1 MSHPRLRRNVSLL
14 LCLLLLSGTPAP
26 GQARQTP
33 EALKGLDA
41 YIGKGLTDWEIPGLA
56 IAVVKGDEVVFLR
69 GYGVRE
75 AGRAEK
81 VDGQT
86 LFGIGSAT
94 KSFTAAAVGL
104 LVDEKKMAWDD
115 PVTKHLPDFQLYDAG
130 LTSEVTLRDLLSHRT
145 GLPRANGTLLSGYDR
160 AETARRM
167 RYLKPVA
174 GLRSQ
179 FTYNNQMYLVAGLA
193 LEAAAKTGW
202 DSLVRQRLFAPLG
215 MTASS
220 TTLAALE
227 RAPNAARPH
236 ATFGGKVR
244 RLPLNNNDSIAPA
257 GAISSSAV
265 EMANWVR
272 LFLNKGAFGGK
283 QILSPQAVRAMQSQ
297 QTVIPVGPV
306 SERLFPSTHFQG
318 YGMGWFVR
326 DYRGRKVVE
335 HGGNVDGMTA
345 QVGML
350 PEENVG
356 VVVLSNMNGTPFP
369 TALMYRV
376 FDLFLGGADGQTDLS
391 AEYLKLVREGEA
403 QARAQEREV
412 GEKRAADT
420 KPALPLPSYAGT
432 YANELYGEASVTLG
446 DGGLHLRFNEKAQ
459 GALEHWER
467 ETFRISWSNPFFV
480 EAVGKTPV
488 TFLIEGGRVVGLK
501 TQNLGD
507 YRRVPSA
514 DGN

>member
-1 MSHPRLRRNVSLL
+1 MSHPRLKQNFGLL
-14 LCLLLLSGTPAP
+14 LCLLLLSGTPAS
-26 GQARQTP
+26 GQAQPPP

-56 IAVVKGDEVVFLR
+56 IAVVKGDEVVFLK

-75 AGRAEK
+75 AGKAEK

-115 PVTKHLPDFQLYDAG
+115 PVTKHLPDFQLHDAG
-130 LTSEVTLRDLLSHRT
+130 LTSQVTLRDLLSHRT

-179 FTYNNQMYLVAGLA
+179 FTYNNQMYLVAGLS

-202 DSLVRQRLFAPLG
+202 DSFIRDRLFAPLG
-215 MTASS
+215 MKASNTSVTA
-220 TTLAALE
+220 LA
-227 RAPNAARPH
+227 RASNVAQPH
-236 ATFGGKVR
+236 ASIGGAVR
-244 RLPLNNNDSIAPA
+244 RLPFNNNDSIAPA
-257 GAISSSAV
+257 GAINSNAG

-272 LFLNKGAFGGK
+272 LFLNRGAFGGK
-283 QILSPQAVRAMQSQ
+283 QLLSPQVVRALQSQ
-297 QTVIPVGPV
+297 QTVIQFGPL

-318 YGMGWFVR
+318 YGLGWFVR

-350 PEENVG
+350 PEENIG
-356 VVVLSNMNGTPFP
+356 VVILSNMNGTPFP
-369 TALMYRV
+369 VALMYRV
-376 FDLFLGGADGQTDLS
+376 FDLFLGAADGQTDLS

-403 QARAQEREV
+403 QARAQEREA

-420 KPALPLPSYAGT
+420 KPALPLRSYVGT
-432 YANELYGEASVTLG
+432 YANELYGEASVTLA
-446 DGGLHLRFNEKAQ
+446 DGKLYLRFNEEAQ
-459 GALEHWER
+459 GALEHWEG

-488 TFLIEGGRVVGLK
+488 SFLIDGGRAVGLK

-514 DGN
+514 GSN